1 METIK
6 LHQFTIGDVEDPDL
20 VASMTVAKW
29 MDTPHGRYVD
39 KHAKD
44 VKLHWSKD
52 PASYGHVYFLS
63 GKLEPKHLTYFRLKF
78 A

>member
-1 METIK
+1 
-6 LHQFTIGDVEDPDL
+6 
-20 VASMTVAKW
+20 